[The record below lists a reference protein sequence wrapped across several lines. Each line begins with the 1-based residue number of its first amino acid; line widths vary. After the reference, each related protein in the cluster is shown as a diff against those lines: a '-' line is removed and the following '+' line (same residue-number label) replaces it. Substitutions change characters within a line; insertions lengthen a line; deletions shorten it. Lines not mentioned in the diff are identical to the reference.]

1 MPKKPIKGSTAILPA
16 RVATSKRY
24 EYIRKIVVDGMPR
37 IRAYA
42 ETIDPTIYDLDGVQ
56 ITNKLDYLRTAWKD
70 YADIE
75 EMVKAEQQNWNLQRS
90 AAAQNKAMELLN
102 ATLDKAISLVNDPDA
117 DAKQLNMA
125 VNTLKTIMPAFSRK
139 DEPVV
144 ERRSAKA
151 NAARFI
157 N

>member
-1 MPKKPIKGSTAILPA
+1 MPKKPLKGSASILPS

-24 EYIRKIVVDGMPR
+24 DYIRKIVVDGMPR

-70 YADIE
+70 YRDIE
-75 EMVKAEQQNWNLQRS
+75 EMVKAEQHDWNLQRS
-90 AAAQNKAMELLN
+90 VVAQNKSMELLN
-102 ATLDKAISLVNDPDA
+102 ATLERAIELVKDPNSDT
-117 DAKQLNMA
+117 KELNMA
-125 VNTLKTIMPAFSRK
+125 VQTLKTIMPAFTRY
-139 DEPVV
+139 DAPQV
-144 ERRSAKA
+144 ERRSAKE

>member
-1 MPKKPIKGSTAILPA
+1 MPKNPIKGSTSVLPA

-56 ITNKLDYLRTAWKD
+56 ITNKLDDLRTAWKD

-90 AAAQNKAMELLN
+90 AAAQNKAMELL
-102 ATLDKAISLVNDPDA
+102 TLYSSTWL
-117 DAKQLNMA
+117 
-125 VNTLKTIMPAFSRK
+125 
-139 DEPVV
+139 
-144 ERRSAKA
+144 
-151 NAARFI
+151 
-157 N
+157 

>member
-24 EYIRKIVVDGMPR
+24 EYIKKIVVDGMPR

-70 YADIE
+70 YTDIE
-75 EMVKAEQQNWNLQRS
+75 EMVKAEQQSWNLQRS
-90 AAAQNKAMELLN
+90 ASAQNKAMELLN
-102 ATLDKAISLVNDPDA
+102 ATLDKAIALVNDPDA

-125 VNTLKTIMPAFSRK
+125 VQTLKTIMPAFTKK
-139 DEPVV
+139 DDAPAEN
-144 ERRSAKA
+144 RSVKM
-151 NAARFI
+151 NASRFI

>member
-1 MPKKPIKGSTAILPA
+1 MPKKPIKGNTAILPA

-24 EYIRKIVVDGMPR
+24 DYIKKIVVDGMPR

-42 ETIDPTIYDLDGVQ
+42 EAIDPTIYDLDGVQ
-56 ITNKLDYLRTAWKD
+56 ITNKLDYLRTAWTD
-70 YADIE
+70 YKDIE
-75 EMVKAEQQNWNLQRS
+75 DMVKAEQQNWNLQRS

-102 ATLDKAISLVNDPDA
+102 ATLDRAIELVKDPDS
-117 DAKQLNMA
+117 DAKQLNTA
-125 VNTLKTIMPAFSRK
+125 VQTLKTIMPAFSK
-139 DEPVV
+139 KEDAPV
-144 ERRSAKA
+144 ETRSAKM

>member
-1 MPKKPIKGSTAILPA
+1 MPSKPLKGSRAILPA

-24 EYIRKIVVDGMPR
+24 EYIRKIIVDGMPR

-56 ITNKLDYLRTAWKD
+56 ITRKLDYLRDSWKD
-70 YADIE
+70 YKDIE
-75 EMVKAEQQNWNLQRS
+75 EMVRAEQQNWNLQRS
-90 AAAQNKAMELLN
+90 TAAQNKAMELLN
-102 ATLDKAISLVNDPDA
+102 ATLDKAIDLAKDPEA
-117 DAKQLNMA
+117 DAKQLNIA
-125 VNTLKTIMPAFSRK
+125 VQTLKTIMPALTKK
-139 DEPVV
+139 DEPVA
-144 ERRSAKA
+144 ERASVKT